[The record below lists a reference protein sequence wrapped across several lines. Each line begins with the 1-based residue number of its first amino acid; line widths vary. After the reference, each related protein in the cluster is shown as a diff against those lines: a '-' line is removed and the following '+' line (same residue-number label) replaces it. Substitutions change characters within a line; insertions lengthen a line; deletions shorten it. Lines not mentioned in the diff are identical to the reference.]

1 MNDAE
6 LGLVEQVTY
15 IDADVVYAAL
25 GKEKPENA
33 SKQIPFKLN
42 KGETL
47 GHALNRILG
56 PNAVKNLRAQGD
68 KSIGGSLNSGKE
80 WANIIENI
88 QKDDNIKNLKVV
100 DTDTQGKGGK
110 HTNLAIAY
118 EDPKHPGKAIIS
130 YKGTS
135 GHDEWHDNVKGFN
148 SADTPRQKRAAEFAK
163 KITGNP
169 KYTDVTVTGHSKGAN
184 KAMYVTIVD
193 ESGKIHRC
201 VAFDGQGFSNEFLE
215 KYAKQIEAKAGNIT
229 NYSIDRDFVHVLM
242 KQIPGSYQ
250 PTCAGYGMKNGAEY
264 HSPVSFFITDENG
277 NFLLDENGLPYF
289 NVTNKEN
296 PLIGGIRNFTQYVM
310 DNSTPWELETIVDTL
325 GPFAGYLLGDKDL
338 GAALKSMASNP
349 IGWMTILVKLYE
361 FRIENGISTI
371 DMVKFIIQFIPDFST
386 KTVLLIGAVALG
398 FVTLLHALH
407 IFAPVLFYILEG
419 VAALLAL
426 ILLVAFVIALV
437 KELVKL
443 LVAFVKELIKVV
455 KAIIHKIVEAI
466 KYAWNKFV
474 SFVKYAAGK
483 IRDFTEAFLAKMLE
497 VFCELASAA
506 VETFKEIGET
516 LISHPEWFMITICG
530 NVDAAVAISDS
541 MANDKDEYESSIRS
555 LFQKA
560 NEADDRY
567 AQVVNST
574 ATKIDDLT
582 SSFRTE
588 FGIA

>member
-15 IDADVVYAAL
+15 LDADVIYAAR
-25 GKEKPENA
+25 GEEKPDDED
-33 SKQIPFKLN
+33 KQIAFILQKD
-42 KGETL
+42 ETL
-47 GHALNRILG
+47 GAALKRTLG
-56 PNAVKNLRAQGD
+56 PDAVKNLRAKGD

-148 SADTPRQKRAAEFAK
+148 SADTARQKHAAEFAK

-215 KYAKQIEAKAGNIT
+215 KYAKQIEEKAGNIT

-242 KQIPGSYQ
+242 KWIPGSHQ
-250 PTCAGYGMKNGAEY
+250 PICAGYGMQNGAEY

-296 PLIGGIRNFTQYVM
+296 PLIAGIRNFTQYVM
-310 DNSTPWELETIVDTL
+310 DNSTPWELEIIVDTL
-325 GPFAGYLLGDKDL
+325 GPFAGYLLGDHDIE
-338 GAALKSMASNP
+338 AALKSMASNP

-361 FRIENGISTI
+361 FRIENGISSA
-371 DMVKFIIQFIPDFST
+371 DMVNFIIQFIPDFSV
-386 KTVLLIGAVALG
+386 KTVLLLGAIAFGFIALL
-398 FVTLLHALH
+398 FVLY
-407 IFAPVLFYILEG
+407 IYAPVLFYAIEG

-426 ILLVAFVIALV
+426 INLVAIVIALV

-443 LVAFVKELIKVV
+443 LEEFVNKLIEVVKTIITKVV
-455 KAIIHKIVEAI
+455 EAAQYI
-466 KYAWNKFV
+466 WDKFV
-474 SFVKYAAGK
+474 SVIDYASGK
-483 IRDFTEAFLAKMLE
+483 IHDFTEAFLAKMLE
-497 VFCELASAA
+497 IFCELASVA
-506 VETFKEIGET
+506 VETFKDIGEI
-516 LISHPEWFMITICG
+516 LLSHPEWFMISIFG
-530 NVDAAVAISDS
+530 NVDVAVAISDS
-541 MANDKDEYESSIRS
+541 MANDKDEYELSIRS